1 MFRRRNY
8 SGCQTRQFPLT
19 VSAKGHRRQQMLGWT
34 RISAIRSLG
43 WLSWFHSQLSK
54 FGSVSV
60 VKSIIV
66 GSTGLPFSQ
75 ASPFLV
81 NLIGIEMLAS
91 CWIQTIRHL
100 LPCLF
105 FLYEIAAKLVDMLL
119 LQLNQ
124 VNVQQSQTAV
134 GKSTIHYPTAV
145 EQSSCKVKNIT
156 HIDTTG
162 HVQNATK

>member
-1 MFRRRNY
+1 M
-8 SGCQTRQFPLT
+8 
-19 VSAKGHRRQQMLGWT
+19 A
-34 RISAIRSLG
+34 
-43 WLSWFHSQLSK
+43 
-54 FGSVSV
+54 
-60 VKSIIV
+60 
-66 GSTGLPFSQ
+66 
-75 ASPFLV
+75 LV
-81 NLIGIEMLAS
+81 
-91 CWIQTIRHL
+91 T
-100 LPCLF
+100 
-105 FLYEIAAKLVDMLL
+105 DMLL